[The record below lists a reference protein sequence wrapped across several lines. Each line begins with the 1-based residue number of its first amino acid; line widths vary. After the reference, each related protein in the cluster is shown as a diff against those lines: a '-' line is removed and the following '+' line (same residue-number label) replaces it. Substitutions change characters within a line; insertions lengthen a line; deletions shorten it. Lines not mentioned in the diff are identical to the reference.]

1 MIENTKLTA
10 LVASRI
16 CHDMVEPMSAIIQ
29 GLEMIKDGDG
39 KADPDAL
46 SLLDH
51 GVGKAWA
58 KLEFFR
64 FAMAGAMTE
73 GDSELEEGRAVAIKL
88 YGVLKPELVWSAPPV
103 KMPRP
108 AVRVIVNLLLIAN
121 ECLPRGGK
129 VELTAAKQ
137 GDGGEVVVTAT
148 GPRAKLKDATAA
160 ALRGE
165 GEEVAPVLPA
175 GTLVGQAHPG
185 FVHEDGRLQGLPGPL
200 AAQAAGGDP
209 PQLRVDEGHELV
221 GGDRVA
227 MLPSLEQSSEPTVF
241 GRHDARL

>member
-29 GLEMIKDGDG
+29 GLEMIKGGDG
-39 KADPDAL
+39 KPDPDAL

-51 GVGKAWA
+51 GEGKAWA

-64 FAMAGAMTE
+64 FAMAGAMAE
-73 GDSELEEGRAVAIKL
+73 GDSELEEGRAVALKL
-88 YGVLKPELVWSAPPV
+88 YSVLKPELIWSAPAV
-103 KMPRP
+103 AMPRP

-121 ECLPRGGK
+121 ECLPRGGA
-129 VELTAAKQ
+129 VEIKAAKL
-137 GDGGEVVVTAT
+137 DEGGEIIVTAT

-165 GEEVAPVLPA
+165 GDELTGHTIQPTLTGLLARQGGVELTARQGEEQVELIARSPA
-175 GTLVGQAHPG
+175 
-185 FVHEDGRLQGLPGPL
+185 FRL
-200 AAQAAGGDP
+200 
-209 PQLRVDEGHELV
+209 
-221 GGDRVA
+221 
-227 MLPSLEQSSEPTVF
+227 
-241 GRHDARL
+241 

>member
-29 GLEMIKDGDG
+29 GLEMIKGGDG

-64 FAMAGAMTE
+64 FAMAGAMSE

-88 YGVLKPELVWSAPPV
+88 YSVLKPELVWSAPAV
-103 KMPRP
+103 AMPRP

-121 ECLPRGGK
+121 ECLPRGGT
-129 VELTAAKQ
+129 VEINAAKQ
-137 GDGGEVVVTAT
+137 GEGGEIVVTAK

-165 GEEVAPVLPA
+165 GEELTGHTIQP
-175 GTLVGQAHPG
+175 TLTGLLARQGGVELSAREGEEQVELIARSAA
-185 FVHEDGRLQGLPGPL
+185 FRL
-200 AAQAAGGDP
+200 
-209 PQLRVDEGHELV
+209 
-221 GGDRVA
+221 
-227 MLPSLEQSSEPTVF
+227 S
-241 GRHDARL
+241 

>member
-29 GLEMIKDGDG
+29 GLEMIKDADG
-39 KADPDAL
+39 KTDPDAL

-64 FAMAGAMTE
+64 FAMAGAVAE
-73 GDSELEEGRAVAIKL
+73 GDSELEEGRAVAVKL
-88 YGVLKPELVWSAPPV
+88 YSVLKPELVWSAPAV
-103 KMPRP
+103 AMPRP

-129 VELTAAKQ
+129 VEITAAKTE
-137 GDGGEVVVTAT
+137 DGGEVIVAAA
-148 GPRAKLKDATAA
+148 GPRAKLREATGL

-165 GEEVAPVLPA
+165 GEELTGHTIQP
-175 GTLVGQAHPG
+175 TLTGLLA
-185 FVHEDGRLQGLPGPL
+185 RQGGVTL
-200 AAQAAGGDP
+200 AA
-209 PQLRVDEGHELV
+209 RESEEKVELI
-221 GGDRVA
+221 
-227 MLPSLEQSSEPTVF
+227 
-241 GRHDARL
+241 ARSPAFKLS

>member
-1 MIENTKLTA
+1 MIDNTKLTA

-29 GLEMIKDGDG
+29 GLEMIKDADG
-39 KADPDAL
+39 KTDPDAL

-64 FAMAGAMTE
+64 FAMAGAVAE
-73 GDSELEEGRAVAIKL
+73 GDSELEEGRAVAVKL
-88 YGVLKPELVWSAPPV
+88 YSVLKPELIWSVPAV
-103 KMPRP
+103 AMPRP

-129 VELTAAKQ
+129 VEITAAKTE
-137 GDGGEVVVTAT
+137 DGGEVIVSAA
-148 GPRAKLKDATAA
+148 GPRAKLREATGL

-165 GEEVAPVLPA
+165 GEELTGHTIQPTLTGLLARQGGVTLSARESEEKVELIARSPA
-175 GTLVGQAHPG
+175 FKL
-185 FVHEDGRLQGLPGPL
+185 
-200 AAQAAGGDP
+200 
-209 PQLRVDEGHELV
+209 
-221 GGDRVA
+221 
-227 MLPSLEQSSEPTVF
+227 S
-241 GRHDARL
+241 

>member
-29 GLEMIKDGDG
+29 GLEMIKSGDG
-39 KADPDAL
+39 KPDPDAV

-64 FAMAGAMTE
+64 FAMAGATAE

-88 YGVLKPELVWSAPPV
+88 YSVLKPELVWAAPSV
-103 KMPRP
+103 QMPRP

-121 ECLPRGGK
+121 ECLPRGGT
-129 VELTAAKQ
+129 VTLTAEKH
-137 GDGGEVVVTAT
+137 GEGGEVIVTAA
-148 GPRAKLKDATAA
+148 GPRAKLREPTAA
-160 ALRGE
+160 ALRGDGEDLSGHTIQPTLTSLLARQGGVELSTRE
-165 GEEVAPVLPA
+165 GEEKVEFIA
-175 GTLVGQAHPG
+175 
-185 FVHEDGRLQGLPGPL
+185 RS
-200 AAQAAGGDP
+200 AAFK
-209 PQLRVDEGHELV
+209 L
-221 GGDRVA
+221 
-227 MLPSLEQSSEPTVF
+227 
-241 GRHDARL
+241 

>member
-39 KADPDAL
+39 KPDPDAL

-64 FAMAGAMTE
+64 FAMAGAMAE
-73 GDSELEEGRAVAIKL
+73 GDSELEEGHAVATKL
-88 YGVLKPELVWSAPPV
+88 YGVLKADLLWSAPAV

-121 ECLPRGGK
+121 ECLPRGGT
-129 VELTAAKQ
+129 VEVTASKQ
-137 GDGGEVVVTAT
+137 GDGGEVIVTAI
-148 GPRAKLKDATAA
+148 GPRAKLKDATFA
-160 ALRGE
+160 ALKGE
-165 GEEVAPVLPA
+165 GDDLNGHTIQP
-175 GTLVGQAHPG
+175 TLTGLLARQGGVELSARETPG
-185 FVHEDGRLQGLPGPL
+185 ETTNKIELI
-200 AAQAAGGDP
+200 AQSASF
-209 PQLRVDEGHELV
+209 QL
-221 GGDRVA
+221 
-227 MLPSLEQSSEPTVF
+227 
-241 GRHDARL
+241 

>member
-64 FAMAGAMTE
+64 FAMAGAMAE
-73 GDSELEEGRAVAIKL
+73 GDSELEEGRAVAVKL
-88 YGVLKPELVWSAPPV
+88 YSVLKPELVWSAPAV
-103 KMPRP
+103 QMPRP

-129 VELTAAKQ
+129 VEIAAAKQ
-137 GDGGEVVVTAT
+137 GEGGEILVTAT
-148 GPRAKLKDATAA
+148 GPRAKLKDATSA

-165 GEEVAPVLPA
+165 GEEPTGHTIQP
-175 GTLVGQAHPG
+175 TLTGLLARQGGVDLSARETPG
-185 FVHEDGRLQGLPGPL
+185 EPEGKVELIARS
-200 AAQAAGGDP
+200 AAFK
-209 PQLRVDEGHELV
+209 L
-221 GGDRVA
+221 
-227 MLPSLEQSSEPTVF
+227 
-241 GRHDARL
+241 

>member
-29 GLEMIKDGDG
+29 GLEMIKGADG
-39 KADPDAL
+39 KTDPDAL
-46 SLLDH
+46 SLLDT

-64 FAMAGAMTE
+64 FAMAGAMAE
-73 GDSELEEGRAVAIKL
+73 GDSELEEGHPVAVKL
-88 YGVLKPELVWSAPPV
+88 YSVLKPELVWSVGAV
-103 KMPRP
+103 AMPRP

-129 VELTAAKQ
+129 VEVVAEKTAT
-137 GDGGEVVVTAT
+137 GGEVRVIAT
-148 GPRAKLKDATAA
+148 GPRAKMRETTAQ

-165 GEEVAPVLPA
+165 DNAELSGHTIQPTLTSLLARQGGVELLAREGEERVELIARSAAFKVA
-175 GTLVGQAHPG
+175 
-185 FVHEDGRLQGLPGPL
+185 
-200 AAQAAGGDP
+200 
-209 PQLRVDEGHELV
+209 
-221 GGDRVA
+221 
-227 MLPSLEQSSEPTVF
+227 
-241 GRHDARL
+241 